1 MDRKTFA
8 NIVKVVKAYNA
19 SSRGGLVMY
28 IPNEIRRLLGV
39 KAGDKFLVLVE
50 GDSITYRLL
59 KSGFTKIHESEKVA
73 QHEYSLGDKKSG
85 RGGRPGRLDEANE
98 HARPPQ

>member
-19 SSRGGLVMY
+19 SSRGGLVIY
-28 IPNEIRRLLGV
+28 IPNEIRRLLDV

-59 KSGFTKIHESEKVA
+59 KSGFTKIRESEKVA
-73 QHEYSLGDKKSG
+73 QREYSLGDKKAG
-85 RGGRPGRLDEANE
+85 RGGRPGRSEKENGYVE
-98 HARPPQ
+98 PP